1 MEGKAAP
8 FFLKSG
14 DIVYVPQTGISSWN
28 QTLQLILPSL
38 QTISAV
44 LNPFVSIKYLTH

>member
-14 DIVYVPQTGISSWN
+14 DIVYVPQTDVSSWN
-28 QTLQLILPSL
+28 QAVQLLLPSL
-38 QTISAV
+38 QAIGAI
-44 LNPFVSIKYLTH
+44 LNPFVSIKFLRQ